1 MSSGEYSEMEALLI
15 KQMNNEQIDED
26 RLYGLDLLHRS
37 QNNELA
43 IDEMRDLES
52 FKAERR
58 KERRY
63 RRELIE

>member
-1 MSSGEYSEMEALLI
+1 MEDLLI

-26 RLYGLDLLHRS
+26 RLYRLDLLHRS
-37 QNNELA
+37 QNDELA
-43 IDEMRDLES
+43 IDDMRDLES